1 MITLLRRHSL
11 LLLAILA
18 LPSIAA
24 VSRAQDATAP
34 ETVHR
39 WKAGYARRMAENP
52 MERKEKLERRLAAR
66 KKALA
71 ARRRATKPVRGQRA
85 KPATDPGL
93 PMVITD
99 RAPVRSPE
107 RFGATLVPTP
117 ANRIVND
124 RTGDSFDSGQSETS
138 IVGFGNRLLAAWNDG
153 QGFVSGTDTQDW
165 ATSVDGGVT
174 WTDQGQFPHPPGYA
188 SFEWTSDPV
197 LALNEKTG
205 AFYFSALC
213 EWENSGRRSGVGVV
227 KGRFNG
233 DTFSW
238 GVPVVVRDVSYFTDF
253 VDKNWLVAD
262 SVSNRVFLTYSRFPN
277 GLSRIEFQWADS
289 ALSSFSAPQQISLN
303 VATENGWVQ
312 GSRPVV
318 DGDGRLF
325 VMYYLIGQTEADY
338 YKVSRSLNGGVSF
351 NPATIAATVFTNF
364 GTGAPGFNRPIGVQ
378 FAGIS
383 VDRSHG
389 PDRGRLYLTW
399 PESINWL
406 DDVGS
411 IGQAGNRNEVEANNT
426 AGVATPAALGQ
437 TLRGA
442 VSNLTDIDF
451 FSIPLAAGQHLIAA
465 ADSTAAV
472 GEMRLR
478 LFAGDGTTRLT
489 FTSFDA
495 TINPSPQYPDG
506 IPSGWL
512 FTAPATGTYYLA
524 IDSRPGV
531 GGGGTGAYRVRIG
544 TADQSGERGRD
555 QRDIFLASSTD
566 GIAWG
571 TPLRLNESPVG
582 FDDWLPEVAVAPD
595 GGVYGAWYDF
605 SVAPPAT
612 NGGQSG
618 VVLARSGDGGV
629 TWTVLGQIAD
639 TLSNWTASVTN
650 IEPNQGD
657 YIALFANDSYVWP
670 SWADARHGNP
680 DVFVTR
686 VPIIPNGV
694 TAAFEAVRLGAES
707 ISIDWQATPA
717 DTVTMRL
724 YRSTDGG
731 PYQYLDLLSFDTG
744 GQATYTDTTVVP
756 NHAYDYRLGRF
767 VNGVE
772 IFHGQVHVFLPLVFP
787 FSLASPR
794 PNPVVGSSYGVSFS
808 LATNEPAILTL
819 HDITGREVFRRT
831 LEDGQGAHT
840 LTLPVAGNLPQG
852 LYILR
857 LRQGSRDTSTRFH
870 LVR

>member
-1 MITLLRRHSL
+1 MTMLLRRRSL
-11 LLLAILA
+11 LLLVTLA
-18 LPSIAA
+18 LSLFAPA
-24 VSRAQDATAP
+24 VRAQAP
-34 ETVHR
+34 GAIHR
-39 WKAGYARRMAENP
+39 WKAGYAKRMAENP
-52 MERKEKLERRLAAR
+52 MERREKLERRRAER
-66 KKALA
+66 KKA
-71 ARRRATKPVRGQRA
+71 RRASRERVAPARGQRA
-85 KPATDPGL
+85 RPADDPGR
-93 PMVITD
+93 PRIVTG
-99 RAPVRSPE
+99 APVRPAQ
-107 RFGATLVPTP
+107 RFEAGAIPTP
-117 ANRIVND
+117 ANEIVND
-124 RTGDSFDSGQSETS
+124 RTADGPASGQSETS
-138 IVGFGNRLLAAWNDG
+138 IVAIGNRMVAAWNDG
-153 QGFVSGTDTQDW
+153 EGFSTTGDTQGW
-165 ATSVDGGVT
+165 ATSIDGGLT
-174 WTDQGQFPHPPGYA
+174 WVDHGTFPHPPA
-188 SFEWTSDPV
+188 PATFEWTSDPV
-197 LALNEKTG
+197 LTVNEKSG
-205 AFYFSALC
+205 AIYFTALF
-213 EWENSGRRSGVGVV
+213 EQDRLAANWRSGVAVV
-227 KGRFNG
+227 KGRWSG
-233 DTFSW
+233 DTFTW
-238 GVPVVVRDVSYFTDF
+238 GVPAIVRTVPISDDF
-253 VDKNWLVAD
+253 IDKPWIVAD
-262 SVSNRVFLTYSRFPN
+262 SSSGRVFLSYTRFPL
-277 GLSRIEFQWADS
+277 GFSRIDFQWADS
-289 ALSSFSAPQQISLN
+289 GLAVFASPQQISLN

-312 GSRPVV
+312 GSRPIV
-318 DGDGRLF
+318 DGDGRLY

-351 NPATIAATVFTNF
+351 NPPTIAATVFTNF

-378 FAGIS
+378 FAGIAA
-383 VDRSHG
+383 DRSHG

-411 IGQAGNRNEVEANNT
+411 IGQGGNKSEVEVNNT
-426 AGVATPAALGQ
+426 AGAATPAVLGQ

-451 FSIPLAAGQHLIAA
+451 FSIPLTAGQHLIAA

-489 FTSFDA
+489 FTTFDA
-495 TINPSPQYPDG
+495 TINPSPQFPDG

-524 IDSRPGV
+524 VDSRPGV
-531 GGGGTGAYRVRIG
+531 GGGGTGSYRVRIG
-544 TADQSGERGRD
+544 AADQGGERGRD
-555 QRDIFLASSTD
+555 QRDIFVASSTD
-566 GIAWG
+566 GIAWS
-571 TPLRLNESPVG
+571 TPVRVSDTPVG

-605 SVAPPAT
+605 SAAPPAT
-612 NGGQSG
+612 NGGQST
-618 VVLARSGDGGV
+618 VALARSGDAGI
-629 TWTVLGQIAD
+629 TWTTLGQVAD
-639 TLSNWTASVTN
+639 VLSNWSASTTN

-657 YIALFANDSYVWP
+657 YIALFASDSHVWP
-670 SWADARHGNP
+670 CWADVRLGNP
-680 DVFVTR
+680 DVFTAR

-694 TAAFEAVRLGAES
+694 TAAFEAVRLGARS

-731 PYQYLDLLSFDTG
+731 PYQYLDLLYFDTG
-744 GQATYTDTTVVP
+744 GQATYTDTTVVA

-808 LATNEPAILTL
+808 LATDEPAVLTL

-831 LEDGQGAHT
+831 LNDGQGAHT

>member
-1 MITLLRRHSL
+1 MTKLPRRPL
-11 LLLAILA
+11 LLLAILV
-18 LPSIAA
+18 LSLVPVAA
-24 VSRAQDATAP
+24 RAQDSVPDAI
-34 ETVHR
+34 HR
-39 WKAGYARRMAENP
+39 WKVGYAKRMSENP
-52 MERKEKLERRLAAR
+52 MERKEKLERRRAAR

-71 ARRRATKPVRGQRA
+71 ARRKAAAPVRGQRA

-93 PMVITD
+93 PMVIAD
-99 RAPVRSPE
+99 RAPARAPA
-107 RFGATLVPTP
+107 RFGAALVPTP

-124 RTGDSFDSGQSETS
+124 RTGDGPSSGQSETS
-138 IVGFGNRLLAAWNDG
+138 IVAFGDRLLAAWNDG
-153 QGFVSGTDTQDW
+153 EGFNVGGDTQGW

-174 WTDQGQFPHPPGYA
+174 WADQGEFPHPPGYLN
-188 SFEWTSDPV
+188 FEWTSDPV

-213 EWENSGRRSGVGVV
+213 EWEDGGRRSGVGVV
-227 KGRFNG
+227 KGRFNAG
-233 DTFSW
+233 AFNW
-238 GVPVVVRDVSYFTDF
+238 GVPVVVRDVNYFSDF

-262 SVSNRVFLTYSRFPN
+262 SVSNRVFLSYSRFPN

-289 ALSSFSAPQQISLN
+289 ALSAFSAPQQISLN

-318 DGDGRLF
+318 DGAGRLF

-338 YKVSRSLNGGVSF
+338 YRVSRSLNGGVSF
-351 NPATIAATVFTNF
+351 NPPVTAATVFTNF

-383 VDRSHG
+383 ADRSHG

-411 IGQAGNRNEVEANNT
+411 IGQGGNKSEVEGNNT
-426 AGVATPAALGQ
+426 AANATPAVLGQ

-442 VSNLTDIDF
+442 VGNITDIDF
-451 FSIPLAAGQHLIAA
+451 FSIPLTAGQHLIAA

-472 GEMRLR
+472 NEMRLR

-489 FTSFDA
+489 FTTFDA
-495 TINPSPQYPDG
+495 TVNPSAQFPDG
-506 IPSGWL
+506 IPSGWM
-512 FTAPATGTYYLA
+512 FTAPATGNYYLA
-524 IDSRPGV
+524 IDSRPGL
-531 GGGGTGAYRVRIG
+531 GGGGTGSYRVRTG
-544 TADQSGERGRD
+544 TADQDGERGRD
-555 QRDIFLASSTD
+555 QRDIFVATSTD

-571 TPLRLNESPVG
+571 TPVRVNETAIG

-605 SVAPPAT
+605 SPAPPAT

-618 VVLARSGDGGV
+618 VALARSGDGGV
-629 TWTVLGQIAD
+629 TWTTLGQIAD

-657 YIALFANDSYVWP
+657 YIALFANDSFVWP
-670 SWADARHGNP
+670 CWSDVRHGNP
-680 DVFVTR
+680 DVFATR
-686 VPIIPNGV
+686 VPIIPNGATV
-694 TAAFEAVRLGAES
+694 VFENVRLGVES

-717 DTVTMRL
+717 DTLTMRL

-731 PYQYLDLLSFDTG
+731 PYQYLDLLYFDTG
-744 GQATYTDTTVVP
+744 GQATYTDTTVVA
-756 NHAYDYRLGRF
+756 NHTYDYRLGKF

-772 IFHGQVHVFLPLVFP
+772 IFHGQVRVFLPLVFP
-787 FSLASPR
+787 FSLAAPR

-808 LATNEPAILTL
+808 LATNDPAVLTL

-831 LEDGQGAHT
+831 LTEGQGAHT
-840 LTLPVAGNLPQG
+840 LTLPVAGGLPQG

-857 LRQGSRDTSTRFH
+857 LRQGGRDTSTRFH

>member
-1 MITLLRRHSL
+1 MITFLRRPL
-11 LLLAILA
+11 LVLTILA
-18 LPSIAA
+18 LPSAAA
-24 VSRAQDATAP
+24 VSRAQDATEP
-34 ETVHR
+34 TVHR

-71 ARRRATKPVRGQRA
+71 ARGRATKQVRGQRA
-85 KPATDPGL
+85 KPADDPGA
-93 PMVITD
+93 PRIV
-99 RAPVRSPE
+99 AGQPVRSAP
-107 RFGATLVPTP
+107 RFAADAIPTP
-117 ANRIVND
+117 ANQIVND
-124 RTGDSFDSGQSETS
+124 RTADGAASGQSETS
-138 IVGFGNRLLAAWNDG
+138 IVAIGNRMVAAWNDG
-153 QGFVSGTDTQDW
+153 EGFSTNGDTQGW
-165 ATSVDGGVT
+165 ATSIDGGLT
-174 WTDQGQFPHPPGYA
+174 WVDHGTFPHPPA
-188 SFEWTSDPV
+188 PATFEWTSDPV
-197 LALNEKTG
+197 LTVNEKSG
-205 AFYFSALC
+205 AIYFTALF
-213 EWENSGRRSGVGVV
+213 EQDRLTANWRSGVAVV
-227 KGRFNG
+227 KGRWSG

-238 GVPVVVRDVSYFTDF
+238 GVPAIVRTVPIADDF
-253 VDKNWLVAD
+253 IDKPWIVAD
-262 SVSNRVFLTYSRFPN
+262 SSSGRVFLSYTRFPF
-277 GLSRIEFQWADS
+277 GFSRIDFQWADS
-289 ALSSFSAPQQISLN
+289 GLVVFASPQQISLN

-312 GSRPVV
+312 GSRPIV
-318 DGDGRLF
+318 DGDGRLY

-351 NPATIAATVFTNF
+351 NPPIIAATVFTNF

-378 FAGIS
+378 FAGIAA
-383 VDRSHG
+383 DRSHG

-406 DDVGS
+406 DDVGL
-411 IGQAGNRNEVEANNT
+411 IGQAGNKTEVEGNNT
-426 AGVATPAALGQ
+426 PGSATSAAIGQ
-437 TLRGA
+437 TLRG
-442 VSNLTDIDF
+442 VVGSLSDIDF
-451 FSIPLAAGQHLIAA
+451 FSVPLAAGQHYIVA
-465 ADSTAAV
+465 ADSAQPTLD
-472 GEMRLR
+472 MRVR
-478 LFAGDGTTRLT
+478 LFASDGTSRLT
-489 FTSFDA
+489 YTTFNSTV
-495 TINPSPQYPDG
+495 NPSPQYPEG

-512 FTAPATGTYYLA
+512 FTAPTSGTYYVA
-524 IDSRPGV
+524 IDTQPGQ
-531 GGGGTGAYRVRIG
+531 GGGGTGSYRVRLG

-555 QRDIFLASSTD
+555 QRDVFVASSTD
-566 GIAWG
+566 GIAWS
-571 TPLRLNESPVG
+571 TPVRVNETPVG
-582 FDDWLPEVAVAPD
+582 YDDWLPEIAVAPD

-605 SVAPPAT
+605 SAAPPAT
-612 NGGQSG
+612 NGGQST
-618 VVLARSGDGGV
+618 VSLARSGDGGI
-629 TWTVLGQIAD
+629 TWTTLGQVAD
-639 TLSNWTASVTN
+639 VLSNWSASITN

-657 YIALFANDSYVWP
+657 YIALFASDSYVWP
-670 SWADARHGNP
+670 CWADVRLGNP
-680 DVFVTR
+680 DVFVAR

-694 TAAFEAVRLGAES
+694 TAAFENVRLGVGS

-731 PYQYLDLLSFDTG
+731 PYQYLDLVYFDTG
-744 GQATYTDTTVVP
+744 GQATYTDTTVVA

-808 LATNEPAILTL
+808 LATNEPAVLTL

-831 LEDGQGAHT
+831 LNDGQGAHT